1 MNAHE
6 KYARSVCSNALLC
19 VQYHEELNLALSW
32 SWYLVPMRI
41 FPWVVFYSF
50 LEACMYMVLYKVATY
65 KQPKCCSLQKVGT
78 EIAFLL
84 FLRKLRDQ
92 SKDHLSHEARFT
104 WLEY

>member
-1 MNAHE
+1 
-6 KYARSVCSNALLC
+6 
-19 VQYHEELNLALSW
+19 
-32 SWYLVPMRI
+32 
-41 FPWVVFYSF
+41 
-50 LEACMYMVLYKVATY
+50 MYMVLYKVATY